1 MKLIFNIIALLFFNH
16 FSFGQSIDKIVATV
30 GDEILL
36 KSEIEAQYLQ
46 YLTQG
51 NESSSEIRCNV
62 VEDLL
67 FQKLL
72 INQAKLDSLEVTSD
86 QVMSEV
92 NNRIKYFENQLGSV
106 EKLEEYFNKSLN
118 EIESE
123 IKNIVKEQLYAQK
136 MQAKIVEDV
145 KVTPQ
150 EAKTFYTS
158 LDNSLKPLI
167 PTQIEVSQIVIK
179 PVISDSQ
186 KNEIRK
192 QLNGFRDRVN
202 KGENFNVLATLYSDD
217 QGSAVKGGEL
227 GFVNRGDLV
236 PEFERAAFRLK
247 EGEVSEIVESQFGLH
262 IIQLISRRGDQIN
275 VRHIL
280 KTVKPNSK
288 AIQDANKRA
297 TELYHKLISKEISFE
312 QAIIEYSDDES
323 KNNSGLILDPNSMS
337 SLINFDNISSDF
349 KIVVNDMQE
358 GDISKPVIINFS
370 DNKDLF
376 RIIKINKRIESHI
389 ANVVDD
395 FNYVKELTINN
406 KKEKITLEWVNN
418 KINKTYINLNE
429 NLLECNFRN
438 NWKK

>member
-1 MKLIFNIIALLFFNH
+1 MKFIFKIIALIFFNH
-16 FSFGQSIDKIVATV
+16 FSFAQSIDKIVATV

-51 NESSSEIRCNV
+51 NESSSELRCNV
-62 VEDLL
+62 IEDLL

-150 EAKTFYTS
+150 EAKTFYNS
-158 LDNSLKPLI
+158 LENSLKPLI
-167 PTQIEVSQIVIK
+167 PTQIEVSQIVIE
-179 PVISDSQ
+179 PVISDTQ

-202 KGENFNVLATLYSDD
+202 NGENFNVLATLYSDD
-217 QGSAVKGGEL
+217 QGTAVKGGEL

-297 TELYHKLISKEISFE
+297 TELYNKLISKEISFE

-349 KIVVNDMQE
+349 KIVVNDMQVGE
-358 GDISKPVIINFS
+358 ISKPVVINFS

-389 ANVVDD
+389 ANIVDD

-429 NLLECNFRN
+429 HLLECNFRN

>member
-1 MKLIFNIIALLFFNH
+1 MKFIFKIIAVIFFNH
-16 FSFGQSIDKIVATV
+16 ISFAQSIDKIVATV

-51 NESSSEIRCNV
+51 NESSSELRCNV

-158 LDNSLKPLI
+158 LDNSLKPLV
-167 PTQIEVSQIVIK
+167 PTQIEVSQIVIE

-217 QGSAVKGGEL
+217 QGTAVKGGEL

-297 TELYHKLISKEISFE
+297 TELYNKLISQEISFE

-349 KIVVNDMQE
+349 KIVVNDMQVGE
-358 GDISKPVIINFS
+358 ISKPVVINFS

-389 ANVVDD
+389 ANIVDD

>member
-1 MKLIFNIIALLFFNH
+1 MKLIFKIIALLFFNH
-16 FSFGQSIDKIVATV
+16 FSFVQSIDKIVAIV

-51 NESSSEIRCNV
+51 NENSSEIRCNV

-150 EAKTFYTS
+150 EAKTFYAS
-158 LDNSLKPLI
+158 LDNSLKPLV

-227 GFVNRGDLV
+227 GFVNRGDLE

>member
-1 MKLIFNIIALLFFNH
+1 MKFIFKIIALIFFNH
-16 FSFGQSIDKIVATV
+16 FSFAQSIDKIVATV

-51 NESSSEIRCNV
+51 NESSSELRCNV

-136 MQAKIVEDV
+136 MQSKIVEDV

-150 EAKTFYTS
+150 EAKTFYNS
-158 LDNSLKPLI
+158 LENSLKPLI
-167 PTQIEVSQIVIK
+167 ATQFEVSQIVIE
-179 PVISDSQ
+179 PVISDTQ

-202 KGENFNVLATLYSDD
+202 NGENFNVLATLYSDD

-297 TELYHKLISKEISFE
+297 TELYNKLISKEISFE

-349 KIVVNDMQE
+349 KIVVNDMQVGE
-358 GDISKPVIINFS
+358 ISKPVVINFS

-389 ANVVDD
+389 ANIVDD
-395 FNYVKELTINN
+395 FNFVKELTINN

-429 NLLECNFRN
+429 HLLECDFRN

>member
-1 MKLIFNIIALLFFNH
+1 MKLIFKTIVLIFFNH

-51 NESSSEIRCNV
+51 NESSSELRCNV

-186 KNEIRK
+186 KNEIRM

-349 KIVVNDMQE
+349 KIVVNDMQVGE
-358 GDISKPVIINFS
+358 ISKPVVINFS
-370 DNKDLF
+370 ENKDLF

-389 ANVVDD
+389 ANIVDD

-406 KKEKITLEWVNN
+406 KKEKITLEWINN

-438 NWKK
+438 NWNK

>member
-1 MKLIFNIIALLFFNH
+1 MKLIFKIIALIFFNY

-51 NESSSEIRCNV
+51 NESSSELRCNV

-349 KIVVNDMQE
+349 KIVVNDMQVGE
-358 GDISKPVIINFS
+358 ISKPVVINFS

-389 ANVVDD
+389 ANIIDD

>member
-1 MKLIFNIIALLFFNH
+1 M
-16 FSFGQSIDKIVATV
+16 
-30 GDEILL
+30 
-36 KSEIEAQYLQ
+36 
-46 YLTQG
+46 
-51 NESSSEIRCNV
+51 
-62 VEDLL
+62 
-67 FQKLL
+67 

-86 QVMSEV
+86 QVTSEV

-150 EAKTFYTS
+150 EAKTFYNS
-158 LDNSLKPLI
+158 LDNSLKPLV
-167 PTQIEVSQIVIK
+167 PTQIEVSQIVIE

-192 QLNGFRDRVN
+192 QLNSFRDRVN
-202 KGENFNVLATLYSDD
+202 NGENFNVLATLYSDD
-217 QGSAVKGGEL
+217 QGTAVKGGEL

-247 EGEVSEIVESQFGLH
+247 EGEVSEIIESQFGLH

-297 TELYHKLISKEISFE
+297 TELYNKLISKEISFE

-349 KIVVNDMQE
+349 KIVVNDMQVGE
-358 GDISKPVIINFS
+358 ISKPVVINFS
-370 DNKDLF
+370 DNNDLF

-389 ANVVDD
+389 ANIVDD

-406 KKEKITLEWVNN
+406 KKEKTILEWVNN

>member
-1 MKLIFNIIALLFFNH
+1 MKLIFKIIALIFFNH

-150 EAKTFYTS
+150 EAKTFYAS
-158 LDNSLKPLI
+158 LDNSLKPLV

>member
-1 MKLIFNIIALLFFNH
+1 MKFIFKIIAVIFFNH
-16 FSFGQSIDKIVATV
+16 ISFAQSIDKIVATV

-51 NESSSEIRCNV
+51 NESSSELRCNV

-158 LDNSLKPLI
+158 LDNSLKPLV
-167 PTQIEVSQIVIK
+167 PTQIEVSQIVIE

-217 QGSAVKGGEL
+217 QGTAVKGGEL

-297 TELYHKLISKEISFE
+297 TELYNKLISQEISFE

-349 KIVVNDMQE
+349 KIVVNDMQVGE
-358 GDISKPVIINFS
+358 ISKPVVINFS

-389 ANVVDD
+389 AS
-395 FNYVKELTINN
+395 FYPL
-406 KKEKITLEWVNN
+406 
-418 KINKTYINLNE
+418 INLKIISSNY
-429 NLLECNFRN
+429 LSFLS
-438 NWKK
+438 

>member
-1 MKLIFNIIALLFFNH
+1 MKLIFKTIVLIFFNH

-51 NESSSEIRCNV
+51 NESSSELRCNV

-186 KNEIRK
+186 KNEIRM

-297 TELYHKLISKEISFE
+297 TELYNKLISKEISFE
-312 QAIIEYSDDES
+312 QAVIEYSDDES

-349 KIVVNDMQE
+349 KIVVNDMQVGE
-358 GDISKPVIINFS
+358 ISKPVVINFS
-370 DNKDLF
+370 ENKDLF

-389 ANVVDD
+389 ANIVDD

-406 KKEKITLEWVNN
+406 KKEKITLEWINN

-438 NWKK
+438 NWNK

>member
-1 MKLIFNIIALLFFNH
+1 MKLIFKIIALIFFNY

-51 NESSSEIRCNV
+51 NESSSELRCNV

>member
-1 MKLIFNIIALLFFNH
+1 MKLIFKTIVLIFFNH

-51 NESSSEIRCNV
+51 NESSSELRCNV

-186 KNEIRK
+186 KNEIRM

-297 TELYHKLISKEISFE
+297 TELYNKLISKEISFE

-349 KIVVNDMQE
+349 KIVVNDMQVGE
-358 GDISKPVIINFS
+358 ISKPVVINFS
-370 DNKDLF
+370 ENKDLF

-389 ANVVDD
+389 ANIVDD

-406 KKEKITLEWVNN
+406 KKEKITFEWINN

-438 NWKK
+438 NWNK

>member
-1 MKLIFNIIALLFFNH
+1 MKLIFKIITLLFFNH
-16 FSFGQSIDKIVATV
+16 FSFGQSIDKIVAIV

-150 EAKTFYTS
+150 EAKPFYAS
-158 LDNSLKPLI
+158 LDNSLKPLV

>member
-1 MKLIFNIIALLFFNH
+1 MKFIFKIIAVIFFNH
-16 FSFGQSIDKIVATV
+16 ISFAQSIDKIVATV

-51 NESSSEIRCNV
+51 NESSSELRCNV

-158 LDNSLKPLI
+158 LDNSLKPLV
-167 PTQIEVSQIVIK
+167 PTQIEVSQIVIE

-217 QGSAVKGGEL
+217 QGTAVKGGEL

-297 TELYHKLISKEISFE
+297 TELYNKLISQEISFE

-349 KIVVNDMQE
+349 KIVVNDMQV
-358 GDISKPVIINFS
+358 GDISKPVVINFS

-389 ANVVDD
+389 ANIVDD